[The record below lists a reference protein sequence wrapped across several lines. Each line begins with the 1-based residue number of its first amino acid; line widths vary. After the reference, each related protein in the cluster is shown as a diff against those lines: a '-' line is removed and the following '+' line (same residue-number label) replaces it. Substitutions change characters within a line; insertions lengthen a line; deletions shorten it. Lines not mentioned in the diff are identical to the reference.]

1 MPVFNHQIMEG
12 NTMQENR
19 KINKRPR
26 SITEFRSSYSD
37 SKNNFSSTDK
47 IFRRQAV
54 IKYVLIALFL
64 AVVALAGFLVTDALL
79 NVSEEPYVPPKE
91 QTTAAAK
98 TEIDKKYFENQVTVP
113 ADEYNK
119 TETTTD

>member
-1 MPVFNHQIMEG
+1 
-12 NTMQENR
+12 MQENR

-64 AVVALAGFLVTDALL
+64 AVVALAGFLITDALL

-91 QTTAAAK
+91 QTTAATK

-113 ADEYNK
+113 ADEYEK

>member
-1 MPVFNHQIMEG
+1 
-12 NTMQENR
+12 MQENR
-19 KINKRPR
+19 KINKRLR

-54 IKYVLIALFL
+54 IKYVLVALFL
-64 AVVALAGFLVTDALL
+64 AVVALAGFLITDALL
-79 NVSEEPYVPPKE
+79 NVSEEPYIPPEK
-91 QTTAAAK
+91 QTTEVAK
-98 TEIDKKYFENQVTVP
+98 TKIDKKYFENQVTVP
-113 ADEYNK
+113 ADEYEK